1 MKKKLILLFGSI
13 FLSAGIQKT
22 FAQNT
27 LNVSGNSAKINGMT
41 FDYSI
46 GEMTLVSTEHQS
58 NFIITQGLL
67 QPNQTTSEQAT
78 SPSDL
83 NQWQNLVKVYPN
95 PSDNLVYA
103 EWQADK
109 TADCSYQLL
118 DATGKVVLK
127 GNYQQVSGTNK
138 IRLELQSLAAGT
150 YYLMLTGLL
159 AEMSQ
164 EQCSF
169 KIQKV
174 H

>member
-1 MKKKLILLFGSI
+1 MKKKFIYLLG
-13 FLSAGIQKT
+13 LALLAVGIPEIY
-22 FAQNT
+22 AQNT

-67 QPNQTTSEQAT
+67 QADQSASGQST

-109 TADCSYQLL
+109 TADCAYQLF

-127 GNYQQVSGTNK
+127 GNYQQLSGNNK

-150 YYLMLTGLL
+150 YYLMLSGLV
-159 AEMSQ
+159 AEDAQ
-164 EQCSF
+164 EQFSF

-174 H
+174 K

>member
-1 MKKKLILLFGSI
+1 MKKHIFTSLFVCCFIGFSS
-13 FLSAGIQKT
+13 LY
-22 FAQNT
+22 AQNT

-46 GEMTLVSTEHQS
+46 GEMTLVSTGYQS

-67 QPNQTTSEQAT
+67 QPNQSASGQSN
-78 SPSDL
+78 SPSDI

-109 TADCSYQLL
+109 IADCSYQLF
-118 DATGKVVLK
+118 DATGKIVLK
-127 GNYQQVSGTNK
+127 GNYQQVSGSNK

-150 YYLMLTGLL
+150 YYLMLRGLV
-159 AEMSQ
+159 AEDSQ
-164 EQCSF
+164 EQFSF

-174 H
+174 K

>member
-1 MKKKLILLFGSI
+1 
-13 FLSAGIQKT
+13 
-22 FAQNT
+22 
-27 LNVSGNSAKINGMT
+27 
-41 FDYSI
+41 
-46 GEMTLVSTEHQS
+46 
-58 NFIITQGLL
+58 LL
-67 QPNQTTSEQAT
+67 QPNQTTSDQAT
-78 SPSDL
+78 IPSDL

-164 EQCSF
+164 EQFSF

>member
-1 MKKKLILLFGSI
+1 MKKHIFTTLFLCCFIGFSS
-13 FLSAGIQKT
+13 LY
-22 FAQNT
+22 AQNT

-67 QPNQTTSEQAT
+67 QPNQSASGQST

-109 TADCSYQLL
+109 TADCSYQLF

-127 GNYQQVSGTNK
+127 GNYQQVSGNNK

-150 YYLMLTGLL
+150 YYLMLTGLV
-159 AEMSQ
+159 AEDAQ
-164 EQCSF
+164 EQFSF

-174 H
+174 K

>member
-1 MKKKLILLFGSI
+1 MKKHIFTTLILCCFTGFSSLY
-13 FLSAGIQKT
+13 
-22 FAQNT
+22 AQNT

-46 GEMTLVSTEHQS
+46 GEMTLVSTEYQS

-67 QPNQTTSEQAT
+67 QADQSSSGQST

-109 TADCSYQLL
+109 TADCAYQLF

-127 GNYQQVSGTNK
+127 GNYQQLSGNNK

-150 YYLMLTGLL
+150 YYLMLSGLV
-159 AEMSQ
+159 AEDAQ
-164 EQCSF
+164 EQFSF

-174 H
+174 K